1 MKAMILITALA
12 TIGMSGASYA
22 DPDKDESGKG
32 RWRGGYDR
40 YDGRYG
46 YEEDRKIKFRTSD
59 GCEVERKWKKGEYEE
74 KVKCKPARYGYRD

>member
-1 MKAMILITALA
+1 MKAIILITALA

-46 YEEDRKIKFRTSD
+46 YEED
-59 GCEVERKWKKGEYEE
+59 
-74 KVKCKPARYGYRD
+74 ARLSSALPMAARSSASGRRVNTKRR